1 LEDDLMDMVL
11 WLVLLVVI
19 GVAIGL
25 WLYARQRQKHEE
37 LREQFGPEYQHAVDS
52 YGSRREAEHELTKR
66 TERVD
71 QLHIRPLA
79 PDRSAQ
85 YAEQW
90 RLVQA
95 EFVDDPERAIGK
107 ADALIAEVLQAR
119 GYPMGDFEQRAAD
132 VSVEHADVV
141 DHFRAAHAV
150 AIRVPRGEAT
160 TEDMREAMLHYR
172 TLFDDVIET
181 PDERKEERRSDS
193 AA

>member
-1 LEDDLMDMVL
+1 LEDDLMDIVL

-37 LREQFGPEYQHAVDS
+37 LREQFGPEYGHAVES
-52 YGSRREAEHELTKR
+52 YGSRGAAEHELTKR
-66 TERVD
+66 TERVE
-71 QLHIRPLA
+71 QLHIQPLA
-79 PDRSAQ
+79 PERSAQ

-181 PDERKEERRSDS
+181 PVEGKEERRRDS